1 MKKQIFR
8 LMTALVMMA
17 AAVVSIGC
25 EPEPDPEPEPVT
37 PNFPKLVEKAVKSGE
52 TVTLSINPNMAW
64 KVSIPSSA
72 AQYFSLADAAGQLSM
87 SGEAGAQQIK
97 IQVADLDEFDTDR
110 VCEVSLAMGGK
121 TEVIA
126 KLTRMKLARTVNIY
140 VAEYDAANVDFK
152 TTDEGAYVYG
162 TTPVTSLDFLWH
174 NEQYMHRIVVET
186 NFKWAIGGE
195 LPAWLDP
202 SVTTGEEGRT
212 EVFVRTVKEAYPF
225 TAENF
230 EMVIND
236 FTNESAPVEAGKL
249 KLSMPACEAMC
260 EISISPVLTFNAEG
274 HYFNASA
281 DSYIETGAIATMT
294 APKGAELYKIVKNN
308 GYLYASSPAADWITI
323 TWDEEWDAAADNAG
337 VWSRKFFVTTTPNE
351 GAEREGM
358 LVALPRTLASKISDP
373 DYDLFNADGTALKA
387 EYEQY
392 VVSTVK
398 QEAPAEA
405 ENKGVIYAN
414 DIETMHAFT
423 ADFAELSAGS
433 WPWQGAWASIP
444 NAYKLT
450 YRSNDSGDDLI
461 FSKPFS
467 RYEIYGFDGSYSSPY
482 DLSTCWIT
490 LEESAAHKEL
500 TNGYKVR
507 MRLGDDPANGLY
519 PNTQKGPEGE
529 LDEATIVFYDENNV
543 AYALIYCVLNPNY
556 MYVPEVSGEVKFT
569 DPALAESLGAKLERV
584 VEGDPDFS
592 AENAGMGVLQYRLTH
607 TSANCSQ
614 ATLQM
619 PTYAEP
625 NVFTYASWLTSELK
639 DGVTMVTMS
648 PTENKAKSHI
658 TYHSAGGAMVVYLY
672 CVFEKAA
679 TE

>member
-1 MKKQIFR
+1 MKKQIIR
-8 LMTALVMMA
+8 LMTAMVMCA
-17 AAVVSIGC
+17 AAVLSIGC
-25 EPEPDPEPEPVT
+25 EPEPDPEPEVT
-37 PNFPKLVEKAVKSGE
+37 PNFPKLVEKVVKSGE

-64 KVSIPSSA
+64 KVSIPSSS

-87 SGEAGAQQIK
+87 TGEAGAQQIK
-97 IQVADLDEFDTDR
+97 IKVAELDEFDTDR
-110 VCEVSLAMGGK
+110 VCEVALTMNGK
-121 TEVIA
+121 TQTIA
-126 KLTRMKLARTVNIY
+126 KLTRMKLARTVNVY
-140 VAEYDAANVDFK
+140 LAQYDEANIDFK
-152 TTDEGAYVYG
+152 TDAEGAYVYG
-162 TTPVTSLDFLWH
+162 STPVQSLDFLWH
-174 NEQYMHRIVVET
+174 NEQYMHRVVVET

-202 SVTTGEEGRT
+202 SVTSGEAGRT

-225 TAENF
+225 AAESV
-230 EMVIND
+230 ELKIND
-236 FTNESAPVEAGKL
+236 FTNESAPVEVSKL
-249 KLSMPACEAMC
+249 KVNMPACEAVC
-260 EISISPVLTFNAEG
+260 EVSISPALTFNAEG
-274 HYFNASA
+274 HYFNASN
-281 DSYIETGAIATMT
+281 DTYLEMGAIATMT

-323 TWDEEWDAAADNAG
+323 EWEEEWDAAADKAG
-337 VWSRKFFVTTTPNE
+337 VWSRKFFVSTTPNE

-358 LVALPRTLASKISDP
+358 LVALPRTLASKVSDP

-392 VVSTVK
+392 VVSTIK

-423 ADFAELSAGS
+423 ADFAELAAGA
-433 WPWQGAWASIP
+433 WPWQGAWAQIP

-467 RYEIYGFDGSYSSPY
+467 RYEIYGFDGAYSSTY

-490 LEESAAHKEL
+490 IEKSASHKEL

-507 MRLGDDPANGLY
+507 MRLGDDPANGLF
-519 PNTQKGPEGE
+519 PNTQAGFDGE
-529 LDEATIVFYDENNV
+529 NEATIVFYDENNE
-543 AYALIYCVLNPNY
+543 AYALIYCVLDPNY
-556 MYVPEVSGEVKFT
+556 MYVPEVSGEVKFA
-569 DPALAESLGAKLERV
+569 DPALAESLGAKLEKV

-592 AENAGMGVLQYRLTH
+592 AENNYMGVLQYRLTH
-607 TSANCSQ
+607 TSAMGAQ
-614 ATLQM
+614 ALLLM
-619 PTYAEP
+619 PSYNQSFCYP
-625 NVFTYASWLTSELK
+625 SGSWLSTQQVE
-639 DGVTMVTMS
+639 GGTQVIMT
-648 PTENKAKSHI
+648 PEENYAKGHI
-658 TYHSAGGAMVVYLY
+658 TFHAGNDVVVYLY
-672 CVFEKAA
+672 CVFNY

>member
-1 MKKQIFR
+1 MKKQIIR
-8 LMTALVMMA
+8 LMTAMVMCA
-17 AAVVSIGC
+17 AAVLSIGC
-25 EPEPDPEPEPVT
+25 EPEPDPEPEVT
-37 PNFPKLVEKAVKSGE
+37 PNFPKLVEKVVKSGE

-64 KVSIPSSA
+64 KVSIPSSS

-87 SGEAGAQQIK
+87 TGEAGAQQIK
-97 IQVADLDEFDTDR
+97 IKVAELDEFDTDR
-110 VCEVSLAMGGK
+110 VCEVALTMNGK
-121 TEVIA
+121 TQTIA
-126 KLTRMKLARTVNIY
+126 KLTRMKLARTVNVY
-140 VAEYDAANVDFK
+140 LAQYDEANIDFK
-152 TTDEGAYVYG
+152 TDAEGAYVYG
-162 TTPVTSLDFLWH
+162 STPVQTLDFLWH
-174 NEQYMHRIVVET
+174 NEQYMHRVVVET

-202 SVTTGEEGRT
+202 SVTSGEAGRT

-225 TAENF
+225 AAESV
-230 EMVIND
+230 ELKIND
-236 FTNESAPVEAGKL
+236 FTNESAPVEVSKL
-249 KLSMPACEAMC
+249 KVNMPACEAVC
-260 EISISPVLTFNAEG
+260 EVSISPALTFNAEG
-274 HYFNASA
+274 HYFNASN
-281 DSYIETGAIATMT
+281 DTYLEMGAIATMT
-294 APKGAELYKIVKNN
+294 APKGAELYKIAKNN
-308 GYLYASSPAADWITI
+308 GYLYASSPVADWITI
-323 TWDEEWDAAADNAG
+323 EWEEEWDAAADKAG
-337 VWSRKFFVTTTPNE
+337 VWSRKFFVSTTSNE

-358 LVALPRTLASKISDP
+358 LVALPRTLASKVSDP

-392 VVSTVK
+392 VVSTIK

-423 ADFAELSAGS
+423 ADFAELAAGA

-467 RYEIYGFDGSYSSPY
+467 RYEIYGFDGAYSSTY

-490 LEESAAHKEL
+490 IEKSASHKEL

-519 PNTQKGPEGE
+519 PNTQAGFDGE
-529 LDEATIVFYDENNV
+529 NEATIVFYDENNE
-543 AYALIYCVLNPNY
+543 AYALIYCVLDPNY
-556 MYVPEVSGEVKFT
+556 MYVPEVSGEVKFA
-569 DPALAESLGAKLERV
+569 DPALAESLGAKLEKV

-592 AENAGMGVLQYRLTH
+592 AENNYMGVLQYRLTH
-607 TSANCSQ
+607 TSAMGAQ
-614 ATLQM
+614 ALLLM
-619 PTYAEP
+619 PSYNQSFCYP
-625 NVFTYASWLTSELK
+625 SGSWLSTQQVE
-639 DGVTMVTMS
+639 GGTQVIMT
-648 PTENKAKSHI
+648 PEENYAKGHI
-658 TYHSAGGAMVVYLY
+658 TFHAGNDVVVYLY
-672 CVFEKAA
+672 CVFNY

>member
-1 MKKQIFR
+1 MKKQIIR
-8 LMTALVMMA
+8 LMTAMVMCA
-17 AAVVSIGC
+17 AAVLSIGC
-25 EPEPDPEPEPVT
+25 EPEPDPEPEVT
-37 PNFPKLVEKAVKSGE
+37 PNFPKLVEKVVKSGE

-64 KVSIPSSA
+64 KVSIPSSS

-87 SGEAGAQQIK
+87 TGEAGAQQIK
-97 IQVADLDEFDTDR
+97 IKVAELDEFDTDR
-110 VCEVSLAMGGK
+110 VCEVALTMDGK
-121 TEVIA
+121 TQTIA
-126 KLTRMKLARTVNIY
+126 KLTRMKLARTVNVY
-140 VAEYDAANVDFK
+140 LAQYDEANIDFK
-152 TTDEGAYVYG
+152 TDAEGAYVYG
-162 TTPVTSLDFLWH
+162 STPVQTLDFLWH
-174 NEQYMHRIVVET
+174 NEQYMHRVVVET

-202 SVTTGEEGRT
+202 SVTSGEAGRT

-225 TAENF
+225 AAESV
-230 EMVIND
+230 ELKIND
-236 FTNESAPVEAGKL
+236 FTNESAPVEVSKL
-249 KLSMPACEAMC
+249 KVNMPACEAVC
-260 EISISPVLTFNAEG
+260 EVSISPALTFNAEG
-274 HYFNASA
+274 HYFNASN
-281 DSYIETGAIATMT
+281 DTYLEMGAIATMT

-323 TWDEEWDAAADNAG
+323 EWEEEWDAAADKAG
-337 VWSRKFFVTTTPNE
+337 VWSRKFFVSTTPNE

-358 LVALPRTLASKISDP
+358 LVALPRTLASKVSDP

-392 VVSTVK
+392 VVSTIK

-423 ADFAELSAGS
+423 ADFAELAAGA
-433 WPWQGAWASIP
+433 WPWQNAWASIP

-467 RYEIYGFDGSYSSPY
+467 RYEIYGFDGAYSSTY

-490 LEESAAHKEL
+490 IEKSASHKEL

-507 MRLGDDPANGLY
+507 MRLGDDPANGLF
-519 PNTQKGPEGE
+519 PNTQAGFDGE
-529 LDEATIVFYDENNV
+529 NEATIVFYDENNE
-543 AYALIYCVLNPNY
+543 AYALIYCVLDPNY
-556 MYVPEVSGEVKFT
+556 MYVPEVSGEVKFA
-569 DPALAESLGAKLERV
+569 DPALAESLGAKLEKV

-592 AENAGMGVLQYRLTH
+592 AENNYMGVLQYRLTH
-607 TSANCSQ
+607 TSAMGAQ
-614 ATLQM
+614 ALLLM
-619 PTYAEP
+619 PSYNQSFCYP
-625 NVFTYASWLTSELK
+625 SGSWLSTQQVE
-639 DGVTMVTMS
+639 GGTQVIMT
-648 PTENKAKSHI
+648 PEENYAKGHI
-658 TYHSAGGAMVVYLY
+658 TFHAGNDVVVYLY
-672 CVFEKAA
+672 CVFNY

>member
-1 MKKQIFR
+1 MKKQIIR
-8 LMTALVMMA
+8 LMTAMVMCA
-17 AAVVSIGC
+17 AAVLSIGC
-25 EPEPDPEPEPVT
+25 EPEPDPEPEVT
-37 PNFPKLVEKAVKSGE
+37 PNFPKLVEKVVKSGE

-64 KVSIPSSA
+64 KVSIPSSS

-87 SGEAGAQQIK
+87 TGEAGAQQIK
-97 IQVADLDEFDTDR
+97 IKVAELDEFDTDR
-110 VCEVSLAMGGK
+110 VCEVALTMNGK
-121 TEVIA
+121 TQTIA
-126 KLTRMKLARTVNIY
+126 KLTRMKLARTVNVY
-140 VAEYDAANVDFK
+140 LAQYDEANIDFK
-152 TTDEGAYVYG
+152 TDAEGAYVYG
-162 TTPVTSLDFLWH
+162 STPVQTLDFLWH
-174 NEQYMHRIVVET
+174 NEQYMHRVVVET

-202 SVTTGEEGRT
+202 SVTSGEAGRT

-225 TAENF
+225 AAESV
-230 EMVIND
+230 ELKIND
-236 FTNESAPVEAGKL
+236 FTNESAPVEVSKL
-249 KLSMPACEAMC
+249 KVNMPACEAVC
-260 EISISPVLTFNAEG
+260 EVSISPALTFNAEG
-274 HYFNASA
+274 HYFNASN
-281 DSYIETGAIATMT
+281 DTYLEMGAIATMT

-323 TWDEEWDAAADNAG
+323 EWEEEWDAAADKAG
-337 VWSRKFFVTTTPNE
+337 VWSRKFFVATTLNE

-358 LVALPRTLASKISDP
+358 LVALPRTLASKVSDP

-392 VVSTVK
+392 VVSTIK

-423 ADFAELSAGS
+423 ADFAELAAGA

-467 RYEIYGFDGSYSSPY
+467 RYEIYGFDGAYSSTY

-490 LEESAAHKEL
+490 IEKSASHKEL

-507 MRLGDDPANGLY
+507 MRLGDDPANGLF
-519 PNTQKGPEGE
+519 PNTQAGFDGE
-529 LDEATIVFYDENNV
+529 NEATIVFYDENNE
-543 AYALIYCVLNPNY
+543 AYALIYCVLDPNY
-556 MYVPEVSGEVKFT
+556 MYVPEVSGEVKFA
-569 DPALAESLGAKLERV
+569 DPALAESLGAKLEKV

-592 AENAGMGVLQYRLTH
+592 AENNYMGVLQYRLTH
-607 TSANCSQ
+607 TSAMGAQ
-614 ATLQM
+614 ALLLM
-619 PTYAEP
+619 PSYNQSFCYP
-625 NVFTYASWLTSELK
+625 SGSWLSTQQVE
-639 DGVTMVTMS
+639 GGTQVIMT
-648 PTENKAKSHI
+648 PEENYAKGHI
-658 TYHSAGGAMVVYLY
+658 TFHAGNDVVVYLY
-672 CVFEKAA
+672 CVFNY

>member
-1 MKKQIFR
+1 MKKQIIR
-8 LMTALVMMA
+8 LMTAMVMCA
-17 AAVVSIGC
+17 AAVLSIGC
-25 EPEPDPEPEPVT
+25 EPEPDPEPEVT
-37 PNFPKLVEKAVKSGE
+37 PNFPKLVEKVVKSGE

-64 KVSIPSSA
+64 KVSIPSSS

-87 SGEAGAQQIK
+87 TGEAGAQQIK
-97 IQVADLDEFDTDR
+97 IKVAELDEFDTDR
-110 VCEVSLAMGGK
+110 VCEVALTMNGK
-121 TEVIA
+121 TQTIA
-126 KLTRMKLARTVNIY
+126 KLTRMKLARTVNVY
-140 VAEYDAANVDFK
+140 LAQYDEANIDFK
-152 TTDEGAYVYG
+152 TDAEGAYVYG
-162 TTPVTSLDFLWH
+162 STPVQTLDFLWH
-174 NEQYMHRIVVET
+174 NEQYMHRVVVET

-202 SVTTGEEGRT
+202 SVTSGEAGRT

-225 TAENF
+225 AAESV
-230 EMVIND
+230 ELKIND
-236 FTNESAPVEAGKL
+236 FTNESAPVEVSKL
-249 KLSMPACEAMC
+249 KVNMPACEAVC
-260 EISISPVLTFNAEG
+260 EVSISPALTFNAEG
-274 HYFNASA
+274 HYFNASN
-281 DSYIETGAIATMT
+281 DTYLEMGAIATMT

-323 TWDEEWDAAADNAG
+323 EWEEAWDAAADKAG
-337 VWSRKFFVTTTPNE
+337 VWSRKFFVSTTPNE

-358 LVALPRTLASKISDP
+358 LVALPRTLASKVSDP

-392 VVSTVK
+392 VVSTIK

-423 ADFAELSAGS
+423 ADFAELAAGA
-433 WPWQGAWASIP
+433 WPWQGAWAQIP

-467 RYEIYGFDGSYSSPY
+467 RYEIYGFDGAYSSTY

-490 LEESAAHKEL
+490 IEKSASHKEL

-519 PNTQKGPEGE
+519 PNTQAGFDGE
-529 LDEATIVFYDENNV
+529 NEATIVFYDENNE
-543 AYALIYCVLNPNY
+543 AYALIYCVLDPNY
-556 MYVPEVSGEVKFT
+556 MYVPEVSGEVKFA
-569 DPALAESLGAKLERV
+569 DPALAESLGAKLEKV

-592 AENAGMGVLQYRLTH
+592 AENNYMGVLQYRLTH
-607 TSANCSQ
+607 TSAMGAQ
-614 ATLQM
+614 ALLLM
-619 PTYAEP
+619 PSYNQSFCYP
-625 NVFTYASWLTSELK
+625 SGSWLSTQQVE
-639 DGVTMVTMS
+639 GGTQVIMT
-648 PTENKAKSHI
+648 PEENYAKGHI
-658 TYHSAGGAMVVYLY
+658 TFHAGNDVVVYLY
-672 CVFEKAA
+672 CVFNY

>member
-17 AAVVSIGC
+17 AAVLSIGC
-25 EPEPDPEPEPVT
+25 EPEPDPEPEPMT
-37 PNFPKLVEKAVKSGE
+37 PNFPKLVEKVVKSGE

-110 VCEVSLAMGGK
+110 LCEVSLSMGGK

-152 TTDEGAYVYG
+152 TTAEGAYVYG

-195 LPAWLDP
+195 IPAWLDP

-225 TAENF
+225 TAESV
-230 EMVIND
+230 ELVIND
-236 FTNESAPVEAGKL
+236 FTNESTPVAAGKL

-260 EISISPVLTFNAEG
+260 EVSISPVLTFNAEG
-274 HYFNASA
+274 NYFNAS
-281 DSYIETGAIATMT
+281 SGEYMEVGAIATMT
-294 APKGAELYKIVKNN
+294 APKGAELYKVAKAN
-308 GYLYASSPAADWITI
+308 GYLYASSPATDWINI
-323 TWDEEWDAAADNAG
+323 EWEEEWDAAADKAG
-337 VWSRKFFVTTTPNE
+337 VWSRKFFVTTALNE
-351 GAEREGM
+351 GDAREGM
-358 LVALPRTLASKISDP
+358 LVALPRTVASKISDP

-423 ADFAELSAGS
+423 ADFAELAAGD

-461 FSKPFS
+461 ISKPFS
-467 RYEIYGFDGSYSSPY
+467 RYEIYGFDGAYSSPY

-490 LEESAAHKEL
+490 LEESASNKNL

-507 MRLGDDPANGLY
+507 MRLGNDPANGLY
-519 PNTQKGPEGE
+519 PNKQAGWDGE
-529 LDEATIVFYDENNV
+529 NEATIVFYDENNV
-543 AYALIYCVLNPNY
+543 AYALIYCVMDPNY
-556 MYVPEVSGEVKFT
+556 MYIPEVSGEVKFT
-569 DPALAESLGAKLERV
+569 DPATAATYGATLEKIV
-584 VEGDPDFS
+584 AGDADFS
-592 AENAGMGVLQYRLTH
+592 AEDAGMGVLQYRLTH
-607 TSANCSQ
+607 TSAMGAM

-619 PTYAEP
+619 PTYKQAICYPSE
-625 NVFTYASWLTSELK
+625 SWLSTQAVE
-639 DGVTMVTMS
+639 GGTQVMMN
-648 PTENKAKSHI
+648 PEGNQAKGHI
-658 TYHSAGGAMVVYLY
+658 LY
-672 CVFEKAA
+672 YDSSWAVLVRLVCVFNY

>member
-1 MKKQIFR
+1 MKKQIIR
-8 LMTALVMMA
+8 LMTAMVMCA
-17 AAVVSIGC
+17 AAVLSIGC
-25 EPEPDPEPEPVT
+25 EPEPDPEPEVT
-37 PNFPKLVEKAVKSGE
+37 PNFPKLVEKVVKSGE

-64 KVSIPSSA
+64 KVSIPSSS

-87 SGEAGAQQIK
+87 TGEAGAQQIK
-97 IQVADLDEFDTDR
+97 IKVAELDEFDTDR
-110 VCEVSLAMGGK
+110 VCEVALTMNGK
-121 TEVIA
+121 TQTIA
-126 KLTRMKLARTVNIY
+126 KLTRMKLARTVNVY
-140 VAEYDAANVDFK
+140 LAQYDEANIDFK
-152 TTDEGAYVYG
+152 TDAEGAYVYG
-162 TTPVTSLDFLWH
+162 STPVQTLDFLWH
-174 NEQYMHRIVVET
+174 NEQYMHRVVVET

-202 SVTTGEEGRT
+202 SVTSGEAGRT

-225 TAENF
+225 AAESV
-230 EMVIND
+230 ELKIND
-236 FTNESAPVEAGKL
+236 FTNESAPVEVSKL
-249 KLSMPACEAMC
+249 KVNMPACEAVC
-260 EISISPVLTFNAEG
+260 EVSISPALTFNAEG
-274 HYFNASA
+274 HYFNAS
-281 DSYIETGAIATMT
+281 SGEYMELGAIATMT

-323 TWDEEWDAAADNAG
+323 EWEEEWDAAADKAG
-337 VWSRKFFVTTTPNE
+337 VWSRKFFVSTTPNE

-358 LVALPRTLASKISDP
+358 LVALPRTLASKVSDP

-392 VVSTVK
+392 VVSTIK

-423 ADFAELSAGS
+423 ADFAELAAGA
-433 WPWQGAWASIP
+433 WPWQGAWAQIP

-467 RYEIYGFDGSYSSPY
+467 RYEIYGFDGAYSSTY

-490 LEESAAHKEL
+490 IEKSASHKEL

-507 MRLGDDPANGLY
+507 MRLGDDPANGLF
-519 PNTQKGPEGE
+519 PNTQAGFDGE
-529 LDEATIVFYDENNV
+529 NEATIVFYDENNV
-543 AYALIYCVLNPNY
+543 AYALIYCVLDPNY
-556 MYVPEVSGEVKFT
+556 MYVPEVSGEVKFA
-569 DPALAESLGAKLERV
+569 DPALAESLGAKLEKV

-592 AENAGMGVLQYRLTH
+592 AENNYMGVLQYRLTH
-607 TSANCSQ
+607 TSAMGAQ
-614 ATLQM
+614 ALLLM
-619 PTYAEP
+619 PSYNQSFCYP
-625 NVFTYASWLTSELK
+625 SGSWLSTQQVE
-639 DGVTMVTMS
+639 GGTQVIMT
-648 PTENKAKSHI
+648 PEENYAKGHI
-658 TYHSAGGAMVVYLY
+658 TFHAGNDVVVYLY
-672 CVFEKAA
+672 CVFNY

>member
-1 MKKQIFR
+1 MKKQIIR
-8 LMTALVMMA
+8 LMTAMVMCA
-17 AAVVSIGC
+17 AAVLSIGC
-25 EPEPDPEPEPVT
+25 EPEPDPEPEVT
-37 PNFPKLVEKAVKSGE
+37 PNFPKLVEKVVKSGE

-64 KVSIPSSA
+64 KVSIPSSS

-87 SGEAGAQQIK
+87 TGEAGAQQIK
-97 IQVADLDEFDTDR
+97 IKVAELDEFDTDR
-110 VCEVSLAMGGK
+110 VCEVALTMNGK
-121 TEVIA
+121 TQTIA
-126 KLTRMKLARTVNIY
+126 KLTRMKLARTVNVY
-140 VAEYDAANVDFK
+140 LAQYDEANIDFK
-152 TTDEGAYVYG
+152 TDAEGAYVYG
-162 TTPVTSLDFLWH
+162 STPVQTLDFLWH
-174 NEQYMHRIVVET
+174 NEQYMHRVVVET

-202 SVTTGEEGRT
+202 SVTSGEAGRT

-225 TAENF
+225 AAESV
-230 EMVIND
+230 ELKIND
-236 FTNESAPVEAGKL
+236 FTNESAPVEVSKL
-249 KLSMPACEAMC
+249 KVNMPACEAVC
-260 EISISPVLTFNAEG
+260 EVSISPALTFNAEG
-274 HYFNASA
+274 HYFNASN
-281 DSYIETGAIATMT
+281 DTYLEMGAIATMT

-323 TWDEEWDAAADNAG
+323 EWEEEWDAAADKAG
-337 VWSRKFFVTTTPNE
+337 VWSRKFFVATTPNE

-358 LVALPRTLASKISDP
+358 LVALPRTLASKVSDP

-392 VVSTVK
+392 VVSTIK

-423 ADFAELSAGS
+423 ADFAELATGA

-467 RYEIYGFDGSYSSPY
+467 RYEIYGFDGAYSSTY

-490 LEESAAHKEL
+490 IEKSASHKEL

-519 PNTQKGPEGE
+519 PNTQAGFDGE
-529 LDEATIVFYDENNV
+529 NEATIVFYDENNE
-543 AYALIYCVLNPNY
+543 AYALIYCVLDPNY
-556 MYVPEVSGEVKFT
+556 MYVPEVSGEVKFA
-569 DPALAESLGAKLERV
+569 DPALAASLGAKLEKV

-592 AENAGMGVLQYRLTH
+592 AENNYMGVLQYRLTH
-607 TSANCSQ
+607 TSAMGAQ
-614 ATLQM
+614 ALLLM
-619 PTYAEP
+619 PSYNQSFCYP
-625 NVFTYASWLTSELK
+625 SGSWLSTQQVE
-639 DGVTMVTMS
+639 GGTQVIMT
-648 PTENKAKSHI
+648 PEENYAKGHI
-658 TYHSAGGAMVVYLY
+658 TFHAGNDVVVYLY
-672 CVFEKAA
+672 CVFNY

>member
-1 MKKQIFR
+1 MKKQIIR
-8 LMTALVMMA
+8 LMTAMVMCA
-17 AAVVSIGC
+17 AAVLSIGC
-25 EPEPDPEPEPVT
+25 EPEPDPEPEVT
-37 PNFPKLVEKAVKSGE
+37 PNFPKLVEKVVKSGE

-64 KVSIPSSA
+64 KVSIPSSS

-87 SGEAGAQQIK
+87 TGEAGAQQIK
-97 IQVADLDEFDTDR
+97 IKVAELDEFDTDR
-110 VCEVSLAMGGK
+110 VCEVALTMNGK
-121 TEVIA
+121 TQTIA
-126 KLTRMKLARTVNIY
+126 KLTRMKLARTVNVY
-140 VAEYDAANVDFK
+140 LAQYDEANIDFK
-152 TTDEGAYVYG
+152 TDAEGAYVYG
-162 TTPVTSLDFLWH
+162 STPVQTLDFLWH
-174 NEQYMHRIVVET
+174 NEQYMHRVVVET

-202 SVTTGEEGRT
+202 SVTSGEAGRT

-225 TAENF
+225 AAESV
-230 EMVIND
+230 ELKIND
-236 FTNESAPVEAGKL
+236 FTNESAPVEVSKL
-249 KLSMPACEAMC
+249 KVNMPACEAVC
-260 EISISPVLTFNAEG
+260 EVSISPALTFNAEG
-274 HYFNASA
+274 HYFNASN
-281 DSYIETGAIATMT
+281 DTYLEMGAIATMN

-323 TWDEEWDAAADNAG
+323 EWEEEWDAAADKAG
-337 VWSRKFFVTTTPNE
+337 VWSRKFFVATTPNE

-358 LVALPRTLASKISDP
+358 LVALPRTLASKVSDP

-392 VVSTVK
+392 VVSTIK

-423 ADFAELSAGS
+423 ADFAELAAGA
-433 WPWQGAWASIP
+433 WPWQNAWAQIP

-467 RYEIYGFDGSYSSPY
+467 RYEIYGFDGAYSSTY

-490 LEESAAHKEL
+490 IEKSASHKEL

-507 MRLGDDPANGLY
+507 MRLGDDPANGLF
-519 PNTQKGPEGE
+519 PNTQAGFDGE
-529 LDEATIVFYDENNV
+529 NEATIVFYDENNE
-543 AYALIYCVLNPNY
+543 AYALIYCVLDPNY
-556 MYVPEVSGEVKFT
+556 MYVPEVSGEVKFA
-569 DPALAESLGAKLERV
+569 DPALAESLGAKLEKV

-592 AENAGMGVLQYRLTH
+592 AENNYMGVLQYRLTH
-607 TSANCSQ
+607 TSAMGAQ
-614 ATLQM
+614 ALLLM
-619 PTYAEP
+619 PSYNQSFCYP
-625 NVFTYASWLTSELK
+625 SGSWLSTQQVE
-639 DGVTMVTMS
+639 GGTQVIMT
-648 PTENKAKSHI
+648 PEENYAKGHI
-658 TYHSAGGAMVVYLY
+658 TFHAGNDVVVYLY
-672 CVFEKAA
+672 CVFNY

>member
-1 MKKQIFR
+1 MKKQIIR
-8 LMTALVMMA
+8 LMTAMVMCA
-17 AAVVSIGC
+17 AAVLSIGC
-25 EPEPDPEPEPVT
+25 EPEPDPEPEVT
-37 PNFPKLVEKAVKSGE
+37 PNFPKLVEKVVKSGE

-64 KVSIPSSA
+64 KVSIPSSS

-87 SGEAGAQQIK
+87 TGEAGAQQIK
-97 IQVADLDEFDTDR
+97 IKVAELDEFDTDR
-110 VCEVSLAMGGK
+110 VCEVALTMNGK
-121 TEVIA
+121 TQTIA
-126 KLTRMKLARTVNIY
+126 KLTRMKLARTVNVY
-140 VAEYDAANVDFK
+140 LAQYDEANIDFK
-152 TTDEGAYVYG
+152 TDAEGAYVYG
-162 TTPVTSLDFLWH
+162 STPVQTLDFLWH
-174 NEQYMHRIVVET
+174 NEQYMHRVVVET

-202 SVTTGEEGRT
+202 SVTSGEAGRT

-225 TAENF
+225 AAESV
-230 EMVIND
+230 ELKIND
-236 FTNESAPVEAGKL
+236 FTNESAPVEVSKL
-249 KLSMPACEAMC
+249 KVNMPACEAVC
-260 EISISPVLTFNAEG
+260 EVSISPALTFNAEG
-274 HYFNASA
+274 HYFNASN
-281 DSYIETGAIATMT
+281 DTYLEMGAIATMT

-323 TWDEEWDAAADNAG
+323 EWEEEWDAAADKAG
-337 VWSRKFFVTTTPNE
+337 VWSRKFFVSTTPNE

-358 LVALPRTLASKISDP
+358 LVALPRTLASKVSDP
-373 DYDLFNADGTALKA
+373 DYDLFNADGTAVKA

-392 VVSTVK
+392 VVSTIK

-423 ADFAELSAGS
+423 ADFAELAAGA
-433 WPWQGAWASIP
+433 WPWQNAWAQIP

-482 DLSTCWIT
+482 DQSTCWIT
-490 LEESAAHKEL
+490 LEKSAEYKGL

-519 PNTQKGPEGE
+519 PNTQAGFDGE
-529 LDEATIVFYDENNV
+529 NEATIVFYDENNE
-543 AYALIYCVLNPNY
+543 AYALIYCVLDPNY
-556 MYVPEVSGEVKFT
+556 MYVPEVSGEVKFA
-569 DPALAESLGAKLERV
+569 DPALAESLGAKLEKV

-592 AENAGMGVLQYRLTH
+592 AENNYMGVLQYRLTH
-607 TSANCSQ
+607 TSAMGAQ
-614 ATLQM
+614 ALLLM
-619 PTYAEP
+619 PSYNQSFCYP
-625 NVFTYASWLTSELK
+625 SGSWLSTQQVE
-639 DGVTMVTMS
+639 GGTQVIMT
-648 PTENKAKSHI
+648 PEENYAKGHI
-658 TYHSAGGAMVVYLY
+658 TFHAGNDVVVYLY
-672 CVFEKAA
+672 CVFNY

>member
-1 MKKQIFR
+1 MKKQIIR
-8 LMTALVMMA
+8 LMTAMVMCA
-17 AAVVSIGC
+17 AAVLSIGC
-25 EPEPDPEPEPVT
+25 EPEPDPEPEVT
-37 PNFPKLVEKAVKSGE
+37 PNFPKLVEKVVKSGE

-64 KVSIPSSA
+64 KVSIPSSS

-87 SGEAGAQQIK
+87 TGEAGAQQIK
-97 IQVADLDEFDTDR
+97 IKVAELDEFDTDR
-110 VCEVSLAMGGK
+110 VCEVALTMNGK
-121 TEVIA
+121 TQTIA
-126 KLTRMKLARTVNIY
+126 KLTRMKLARTVNVY
-140 VAEYDAANVDFK
+140 LAQYDEANIDFK
-152 TTDEGAYVYG
+152 TDAEGAYVYG
-162 TTPVTSLDFLWH
+162 STPVQTLDFLWH
-174 NEQYMHRIVVET
+174 NEQYMHRVVVET

-202 SVTTGEEGRT
+202 SVTSGEAGRT

-225 TAENF
+225 AAESV
-230 EMVIND
+230 ELKIND
-236 FTNESAPVEAGKL
+236 FTNESAPVEVSKL
-249 KLSMPACEAMC
+249 KVNMPACEAVC
-260 EISISPVLTFNAEG
+260 EVSISPALTFNAEG
-274 HYFNASA
+274 HYFNASN
-281 DSYIETGAIATMT
+281 DTYLEMGAIATMT

-323 TWDEEWDAAADNAG
+323 EWEEEWDAAADKAG
-337 VWSRKFFVTTTPNE
+337 VWSRKFFVSTTPNE

-358 LVALPRTLASKISDP
+358 LVALPRTLASKVSDP

-392 VVSTVK
+392 VVSTIK

-423 ADFAELSAGS
+423 ADFAELAAGA
-433 WPWQGAWASIP
+433 WPWQGAWAQIP

-467 RYEIYGFDGSYSSPY
+467 RYEIYGFDGAYSSTY

-490 LEESAAHKEL
+490 IEKSASHKEL

-507 MRLGDDPANGLY
+507 MRLGDDPANGLF
-519 PNTQKGPEGE
+519 PNTQAGFDGE
-529 LDEATIVFYDENNV
+529 NEATIVFYDENNV
-543 AYALIYCVLNPNY
+543 AYALIYCVLDPNY
-556 MYVPEVSGEVKFT
+556 MYVPEVSGEVKFA
-569 DPALAESLGAKLERV
+569 DPALAESLGAKLEKV

-592 AENAGMGVLQYRLTH
+592 AENNYMGVLQYRLTH
-607 TSANCSQ
+607 TSAMGAQ
-614 ATLQM
+614 ALLLM
-619 PTYAEP
+619 PSYNQSFCYP
-625 NVFTYASWLTSELK
+625 SGSWLSTQQVE
-639 DGVTMVTMS
+639 GGTQVIMT
-648 PTENKAKSHI
+648 PEENYAKGHI
-658 TYHSAGGAMVVYLY
+658 TFHAGNDVVVYLY
-672 CVFEKAA
+672 CVFNY

>member
-8 LMTALVMMA
+8 LMTAMVMFA

-25 EPEPDPEPEPVT
+25 EPEPEPEPEVT
-37 PNFPKLVEKAVKSGE
+37 PNFPKLVEKVVKSGE

-87 SGEAGAQQIK
+87 TGEAGAQQIK
-97 IQVADLDEFDTDR
+97 IKVAELDEFDTDR
-110 VCEVSLAMGGK
+110 VCEVSLTMGGK
-121 TEVIA
+121 TQTIA
-126 KLTRMKLARTVNIY
+126 KLTRMKLARTVNVY
-140 VAEYDAANVDFK
+140 VAEYDEAAIDFK
-152 TTDEGAYVYG
+152 SNGEGGYVYG
-162 TTPVTSLDFLWH
+162 STPVQALDFLWH

-195 LPAWLDP
+195 LPAWINP
-202 SVTTGEEGRT
+202 SVTSGEAGRT

-225 TAENF
+225 TAESV
-230 EMVIND
+230 ELVIND
-236 FTNESAPVEAGKL
+236 FTNESAPVEAAKL
-249 KLSMPACEAMC
+249 KVNMPACEAVC
-260 EISISPVLTFNAEG
+260 EVAISPVLTFNAEG
-274 HYFNASA
+274 HYYNASN
-281 DSYIETGAIATMT
+281 DTYLEMGAIATMT
-294 APKGAELYKIVKNN
+294 APKGATLYKVAKAN
-308 GYLYASSPAADWITI
+308 GYLYASSPAVDWITI
-323 TWDEEWDAAADNAG
+323 EWEEEWDAAADKAG
-337 VWSRKFFVTTTPNE
+337 VWSRKFFVKTTLNE
-351 GAEREGM
+351 GAAREGM
-358 LVALPRTLASKISDP
+358 LVALPRTVASKVSDP

-392 VVSTVK
+392 VVSTIK
-398 QEAPAEA
+398 QEAPAVVED
-405 ENKGVIYAN
+405 KGVIYAN

-423 ADFAELSAGS
+423 ADFTELAAGS

-467 RYEIYGFDGSYSSPY
+467 RYEIYGFDGSYAQPY

-490 LEESAAHKEL
+490 IEESAEYKEL

-519 PNTQKGPEGE
+519 PNTQAGWDGE
-529 LDEATIVFYDENNV
+529 NEATIVFYDENDV
-543 AYALIYCVLNPNY
+543 AYALIYCVMNPNY
-556 MYVPEVSGEVKFT
+556 MYVPEVSGEVKFA
-569 DPALAESLGAKLERV
+569 DPAAAEMYGAKLEKI

-592 AENAGMGVLQYRLTH
+592 AENNYMGVLQYRLTH
-607 TSANCSQ
+607 TSAMGAQ
-614 ATLQM
+614 ALLLM
-619 PTYAEP
+619 PSYNQSFCYP
-625 NVFTYASWLTSELK
+625 SGSWLSTQQVE
-639 DGVTMVTMS
+639 GGTQVIMT
-648 PTENKAKSHI
+648 PEENYAKGHI
-658 TYHSAGGAMVVYLY
+658 TFHAGNDVVVYLY
-672 CVFEKAA
+672 CVFNY

>member
-1 MKKQIFR
+1 MKKQIIR
-8 LMTALVMMA
+8 LMTAMVMCA
-17 AAVVSIGC
+17 AAVLSIGC
-25 EPEPDPEPEPVT
+25 EPEPEPEPEVT
-37 PNFPKLVEKAVKSGE
+37 PNFPKLVEKVVKSGE

-64 KVSIPSSA
+64 KVSIPSSS

-87 SGEAGAQQIK
+87 TGEAGAQQIK
-97 IQVADLDEFDTDR
+97 IKVAELDEFDTDR
-110 VCEVSLAMGGK
+110 VCEVALTMNGK
-121 TEVIA
+121 TQTIA
-126 KLTRMKLARTVNIY
+126 KLTRMKLARTVNVY
-140 VAEYDAANVDFK
+140 LAQYDEANIDFK
-152 TTDEGAYVYG
+152 TDAEGAYVYG
-162 TTPVTSLDFLWH
+162 STPVQTLDFLWH
-174 NEQYMHRIVVET
+174 NEQYMHRVVVET

-202 SVTTGEEGRT
+202 SVTSGEAGRT

-225 TAENF
+225 AAESV
-230 EMVIND
+230 ELKIND
-236 FTNESAPVEAGKL
+236 FTNESAPVEVSKL
-249 KLSMPACEAMC
+249 KVNMPACEAVC
-260 EISISPVLTFNAEG
+260 EVSISPALTFNAEG
-274 HYFNASA
+274 HYFNASN
-281 DSYIETGAIATMT
+281 DTYLEMGAIATMT

-323 TWDEEWDAAADNAG
+323 EWEEEWDAAADKAG
-337 VWSRKFFVTTTPNE
+337 VWSRKFFVSTTPNE
-351 GAEREGM
+351 GAVREGM
-358 LVALPRTLASKISDP
+358 LVALPRTLASKVSDP

-392 VVSTVK
+392 VVSTIK

-423 ADFAELSAGS
+423 ADFAELAAGA
-433 WPWQGAWASIP
+433 WPWQNAWAQIP

-467 RYEIYGFDGSYSSPY
+467 RYEIYGFDGAYSSTY

-490 LEESAAHKEL
+490 IEKSASHKEL

-519 PNTQKGPEGE
+519 PNTQAGFDGE
-529 LDEATIVFYDENNV
+529 NEATIVFYDENDE
-543 AYALIYCVLNPNY
+543 AYALIYCVLDPNY
-556 MYVPEVSGEVKFT
+556 MYVPEVSGEVKFA
-569 DPALAESLGAKLERV
+569 DPALAESLGAKLEKV

-592 AENAGMGVLQYRLTH
+592 AENNYMGVLQYRLTH
-607 TSANCSQ
+607 TSAMGAQ
-614 ATLQM
+614 ALLLM
-619 PTYAEP
+619 PSYNQSFCYP
-625 NVFTYASWLTSELK
+625 SGSWLSTQQVE
-639 DGVTMVTMS
+639 GGTQVIMT
-648 PTENKAKSHI
+648 PEENYAKGHI
-658 TYHSAGGAMVVYLY
+658 TFHAGNDVVVYLY
-672 CVFEKAA
+672 CVFNY

>member
-1 MKKQIFR
+1 MKKQIIR
-8 LMTALVMMA
+8 LMTAMVMCA
-17 AAVVSIGC
+17 AAVLSIGC
-25 EPEPDPEPEPVT
+25 EPEPDPEPEVT
-37 PNFPKLVEKAVKSGE
+37 PNFPKLVEKVVKSGE

-64 KVSIPSSA
+64 KVSIPSSS

-87 SGEAGAQQIK
+87 TGEAGAQQIK
-97 IQVADLDEFDTDR
+97 IKVAELDEFDTDR
-110 VCEVSLAMGGK
+110 VCEVALTMNGK
-121 TEVIA
+121 TQTIA
-126 KLTRMKLARTVNIY
+126 KLTRMKLARTVNVY
-140 VAEYDAANVDFK
+140 LAQYDEANIDFK
-152 TTDEGAYVYG
+152 TDAEGAYVYG
-162 TTPVTSLDFLWH
+162 STPVQTLDFLWH
-174 NEQYMHRIVVET
+174 NEQYMHRVVVET

-202 SVTTGEEGRT
+202 SVTSGEAGRT

-225 TAENF
+225 AAESV
-230 EMVIND
+230 ELKIND
-236 FTNESAPVEAGKL
+236 FTNESTPFEVSKL
-249 KLSMPACEAMC
+249 KVNMPACEAVC
-260 EISISPVLTFNAEG
+260 EVSISPALTFNAEG
-274 HYFNASA
+274 HYFNAS
-281 DSYIETGAIATMT
+281 SGEYMELGAIATMT

-323 TWDEEWDAAADNAG
+323 EWEEEWDAAADKAG
-337 VWSRKFFVTTTPNE
+337 VWSRKFFVSTTPNE

-358 LVALPRTLASKISDP
+358 LVALPRTLASKVSDP

-392 VVSTVK
+392 VVSTIK

-423 ADFAELSAGS
+423 ADFAELAAGA
-433 WPWQGAWASIP
+433 WPWQGAWAQIP

-467 RYEIYGFDGSYSSPY
+467 RYEIYGFDGASSSTY

-490 LEESAAHKEL
+490 IEKSASHKEL

-507 MRLGDDPANGLY
+507 MRLGDDPANGLF
-519 PNTQKGPEGE
+519 PNTQAGFDGE
-529 LDEATIVFYDENNV
+529 NEATIVFYDENNE
-543 AYALIYCVLNPNY
+543 AYALIYCVLDPNY
-556 MYVPEVSGEVKFT
+556 MYVPEVSGEVKFA
-569 DPALAESLGAKLERV
+569 DPALAESLGAKLEKV

-592 AENAGMGVLQYRLTH
+592 AENNYMGVLQYRLTH
-607 TSANCSQ
+607 TSAMGAQ
-614 ATLQM
+614 ALLLM
-619 PTYAEP
+619 PSYNQSFCYP
-625 NVFTYASWLTSELK
+625 SGSWLSTQQVE
-639 DGVTMVTMS
+639 GGTQVIMT
-648 PTENKAKSHI
+648 PEENYAKGHI
-658 TYHSAGGAMVVYLY
+658 TFHAGNDVVVYLY
-672 CVFEKAA
+672 CVFNY

>member
-1 MKKQIFR
+1 MKKQIIR
-8 LMTALVMMA
+8 LMTAMVMCA
-17 AAVVSIGC
+17 AAVLSIGC
-25 EPEPDPEPEPVT
+25 EPEPDPEPEVT
-37 PNFPKLVEKAVKSGE
+37 PNFPKLVEKVVKSGE

-64 KVSIPSSA
+64 KVSIPSSS

-87 SGEAGAQQIK
+87 TGEAGTQQIK
-97 IQVADLDEFDTDR
+97 IKVAELDEFDTDR
-110 VCEVSLAMGGK
+110 VCEVALTMNGK
-121 TEVIA
+121 TQTIA
-126 KLTRMKLARTVNIY
+126 KLTRMKLARTVNVY
-140 VAEYDAANVDFK
+140 LAQYDEANIDFK
-152 TTDEGAYVYG
+152 TDAEGAYVYG
-162 TTPVTSLDFLWH
+162 STPVQTLDFLWH
-174 NEQYMHRIVVET
+174 NEQYMHRVVIET

-202 SVTTGEEGRT
+202 SVTSGEAGRT

-225 TAENF
+225 AAESV
-230 EMVIND
+230 ELKIND
-236 FTNESAPVEAGKL
+236 FTNESAPVEVSKL
-249 KLSMPACEAMC
+249 KVNMPACEAVC
-260 EISISPVLTFNAEG
+260 EVSISPALTFNAEG
-274 HYFNASA
+274 HYFNASN
-281 DSYIETGAIATMT
+281 DTYLEMGAIATMN

-323 TWDEEWDAAADNAG
+323 EWEEEWDAAADKAG
-337 VWSRKFFVTTTPNE
+337 VWSRKFFVATTPNE

-358 LVALPRTLASKISDP
+358 LVALPRTLASKVSDP

-392 VVSTVK
+392 VVSTIK

-423 ADFAELSAGS
+423 ADFAELAAGA
-433 WPWQGAWASIP
+433 WPWQGAWAQIP

-467 RYEIYGFDGSYSSPY
+467 RYEIYGFDGAYSSTY

-490 LEESAAHKEL
+490 IEKSASHKEL

-507 MRLGDDPANGLY
+507 MRLGDDPANGLF
-519 PNTQKGPEGE
+519 PNTQAGFDGE
-529 LDEATIVFYDENNV
+529 NEATIVFYDENNE
-543 AYALIYCVLNPNY
+543 AYALIYCVLDPTY
-556 MYVPEVSGEVKFT
+556 MYVPEVSGEVKFA
-569 DPALAESLGAKLERV
+569 DPALAESLGAKLEKV

-592 AENAGMGVLQYRLTH
+592 AENNYMGVLQYRLTH
-607 TSANCSQ
+607 TSAMGAQ
-614 ATLQM
+614 ALLLM
-619 PTYAEP
+619 PSYNQSFCYP
-625 NVFTYASWLTSELK
+625 SGSWLSTQQVE
-639 DGVTMVTMS
+639 GGTQVIMT
-648 PTENKAKSHI
+648 PEENYAKGHI
-658 TYHSAGGAMVVYLY
+658 TFHAGNDVVVYLY
-672 CVFEKAA
+672 CVFNY

>member
-1 MKKQIFR
+1 MKKQIIR
-8 LMTALVMMA
+8 LMTAMVMCA
-17 AAVVSIGC
+17 AAVLSIGC
-25 EPEPDPEPEPVT
+25 EPEPDPEPEVT
-37 PNFPKLVEKAVKSGE
+37 PNFPKLVEKVVKSGE

-64 KVSIPSSA
+64 KVSIPSSS

-87 SGEAGAQQIK
+87 TGEAGAQQIK
-97 IQVADLDEFDTDR
+97 IKVAELEEFDTDR
-110 VCEVSLAMGGK
+110 VCEVALTMNGK
-121 TEVIA
+121 TQTIA
-126 KLTRMKLARTVNIY
+126 KLTRMKLARTVNVY
-140 VAEYDAANVDFK
+140 LAQYDEANIDFK
-152 TTDEGAYVYG
+152 TDAEGAYVYG
-162 TTPVTSLDFLWH
+162 STPVQTLDFLWH
-174 NEQYMHRIVVET
+174 NEQYMHRVVVET

-202 SVTTGEEGRT
+202 SVTSGEAGRT

-225 TAENF
+225 AAESV
-230 EMVIND
+230 ELKIND
-236 FTNESAPVEAGKL
+236 FTNESAPVEVSKL
-249 KLSMPACEAMC
+249 KVNMPACEAVC
-260 EISISPVLTFNAEG
+260 EVSISPALTFNAEG
-274 HYFNASA
+274 HYFNPSN
-281 DSYIETGAIATMT
+281 DTYLEMGAIATMT

-323 TWDEEWDAAADNAG
+323 EWEEEWDAAADKAG
-337 VWSRKFFVTTTPNE
+337 VWSRKFFVSTTPNE

-358 LVALPRTLASKISDP
+358 LVALPRTLASKVSDP

-392 VVSTVK
+392 VVSTIK

-423 ADFAELSAGS
+423 ADFAELAAGA
-433 WPWQGAWASIP
+433 WPWQNAWAQIP

-467 RYEIYGFDGSYSSPY
+467 RYEIYGFDGAYSSTY

-490 LEESAAHKEL
+490 IEKSASHKEL

-519 PNTQKGPEGE
+519 PNTQAGPDGE
-529 LDEATIVFYDENNV
+529 NEATIVFYDENNE
-543 AYALIYCVLNPNY
+543 AYALIYCVLDPNY
-556 MYVPEVSGEVKFT
+556 MYVPEVSGEVKFA
-569 DPALAESLGAKLERV
+569 DPALAESLGAKLEKV

-592 AENAGMGVLQYRLTH
+592 AENNYMGVLQYRLTH
-607 TSANCSQ
+607 TSAMGAQ
-614 ATLQM
+614 ALLLM
-619 PTYAEP
+619 PSYNQSFCYP
-625 NVFTYASWLTSELK
+625 SGSWLSTQQVE
-639 DGVTMVTMS
+639 GGTQVIMT
-648 PTENKAKSHI
+648 PEENYAKGHI
-658 TYHSAGGAMVVYLY
+658 TFHAGNDVVVYLY
-672 CVFEKAA
+672 CVFNY

>member
-1 MKKQIFR
+1 MKKQIIR
-8 LMTALVMMA
+8 LMTAMVMCA
-17 AAVVSIGC
+17 AAVLSIGC
-25 EPEPDPEPEPVT
+25 EPEPDPEPEVT
-37 PNFPKLVEKAVKSGE
+37 PNFPKLVEKVVKSGE

-64 KVSIPSSA
+64 KVSIPSSS

-87 SGEAGAQQIK
+87 TGEAGAQQIK
-97 IQVADLDEFDTDR
+97 IKVAELDEFDTDR
-110 VCEVSLAMGGK
+110 VCEVALTMNGK
-121 TEVIA
+121 TQTIA
-126 KLTRMKLARTVNIY
+126 KLTRMKLARTVNVY
-140 VAEYDAANVDFK
+140 LAQYDEANIDFK
-152 TTDEGAYVYG
+152 TDAEGAYVYG
-162 TTPVTSLDFLWH
+162 STPVQTLDFLWH
-174 NEQYMHRIVVET
+174 NEQYMHRVVVET

-202 SVTTGEEGRT
+202 SVTSGEAGRT

-225 TAENF
+225 AAESV
-230 EMVIND
+230 ELKIND
-236 FTNESAPVEAGKL
+236 FTNESAPVEVSKL
-249 KLSMPACEAMC
+249 KVNMPACEAVC
-260 EISISPVLTFNAEG
+260 EVSISPALTFNAEG
-274 HYFNASA
+274 HYFNASN
-281 DSYIETGAIATMT
+281 DTYLEMGAIATMT

-323 TWDEEWDAAADNAG
+323 EWEEEWDAAADKAG
-337 VWSRKFFVTTTPNE
+337 VWSRKFFVSTTPNE

-358 LVALPRTLASKISDP
+358 LVALPRTLASKVSDP

-392 VVSTVK
+392 VVSTIK

-423 ADFAELSAGS
+423 ADFAELAAGA
-433 WPWQGAWASIP
+433 WPWQNAWAQIP

-467 RYEIYGFDGSYSSPY
+467 RYEIYGFDGAYSSTY

-490 LEESAAHKEL
+490 IEKSASHKEL

-519 PNTQKGPEGE
+519 PNTQAGFDGE
-529 LDEATIVFYDENNV
+529 NEATIVFYDENNV
-543 AYALIYCVLNPNY
+543 AYALIYCVLDPNY
-556 MYVPEVSGEVKFT
+556 MYVPEVSGEVKFA
-569 DPALAESLGAKLERV
+569 DPALAESLGAKLEKV

-592 AENAGMGVLQYRLTH
+592 AENNYMGVLQYRLTH
-607 TSANCSQ
+607 TSAMGAQ
-614 ATLQM
+614 ALLLM
-619 PTYAEP
+619 PSYNQSFCYP
-625 NVFTYASWLTSELK
+625 SGSWLSTQQVE
-639 DGVTMVTMS
+639 GGTQVIMT
-648 PTENKAKSHI
+648 PEENYAKGHI
-658 TYHSAGGAMVVYLY
+658 TFHAGNDVVVYLY
-672 CVFEKAA
+672 CVFNY

>member
-1 MKKQIFR
+1 MKKQIIR
-8 LMTALVMMA
+8 LMTAMVMCA
-17 AAVVSIGC
+17 AAVLSIGC
-25 EPEPDPEPEPVT
+25 EPEPDPEPEVT
-37 PNFPKLVEKAVKSGE
+37 PNFPKLVEKVVKSGE

-64 KVSIPSSA
+64 KVSIPSSS

-87 SGEAGAQQIK
+87 TGEAGAQQIK
-97 IQVADLDEFDTDR
+97 IKVAELDEFDTDR
-110 VCEVSLAMGGK
+110 VCEVALTMNGK
-121 TEVIA
+121 TQTIA
-126 KLTRMKLARTVNIY
+126 KLTRMKLARTVNVY
-140 VAEYDAANVDFK
+140 LAQYDEANIDFK
-152 TTDEGAYVYG
+152 TDAEGAYVYG
-162 TTPVTSLDFLWH
+162 STPVQTLDFLWH
-174 NEQYMHRIVVET
+174 NEQYMHRVVVET

-202 SVTTGEEGRT
+202 SVTSGEAGRT

-225 TAENF
+225 AAESV
-230 EMVIND
+230 ELKIND
-236 FTNESAPVEAGKL
+236 FTNESAPVEVSKL
-249 KLSMPACEAMC
+249 KVNMPACEAVC
-260 EISISPVLTFNAEG
+260 EVSISPALTFNAEG
-274 HYFNASA
+274 HYFNASN
-281 DSYIETGAIATMT
+281 DTYLEMGAIATMT

-323 TWDEEWDAAADNAG
+323 EWEEELDAAADKAG
-337 VWSRKFFVTTTPNE
+337 VWSRKFFVSTTPNE

-358 LVALPRTLASKISDP
+358 LVALPRTLASKVSDP

-392 VVSTVK
+392 VVSTIK

-423 ADFAELSAGS
+423 ADFAELAAGA
-433 WPWQGAWASIP
+433 WPWQNAWAQIP

-467 RYEIYGFDGSYSSPY
+467 RYEIYGFDGAYSSTY

-490 LEESAAHKEL
+490 IEKSASHKEL

-507 MRLGDDPANGLY
+507 MRLGDDPANGLF
-519 PNTQKGPEGE
+519 PNTQAGFDGE
-529 LDEATIVFYDENNV
+529 NEATIVFYDENNE
-543 AYALIYCVLNPNY
+543 AYALIYCVLDPNY
-556 MYVPEVSGEVKFT
+556 MYVPEVSGEVKFA
-569 DPALAESLGAKLERV
+569 DPALAESLGAKLEKV

-592 AENAGMGVLQYRLTH
+592 AENNYMGVLQYRLTH
-607 TSANCSQ
+607 TSAMGAQ
-614 ATLQM
+614 ALLLM
-619 PTYAEP
+619 PSYNQSFCYP
-625 NVFTYASWLTSELK
+625 SGSWLSTQQVE
-639 DGVTMVTMS
+639 GGTQVIMT
-648 PTENKAKSHI
+648 PEENYAKGHI
-658 TYHSAGGAMVVYLY
+658 TFHAGNDVVVYLY
-672 CVFEKAA
+672 CVFNY

>member
-1 MKKQIFR
+1 MKKQIIR
-8 LMTALVMMA
+8 LMTAMVMCA
-17 AAVVSIGC
+17 AAVLSIGC
-25 EPEPDPEPEPVT
+25 EPEPDPEPEVT
-37 PNFPKLVEKAVKSGE
+37 PNFPKLVEKVVKSGE

-64 KVSIPSSA
+64 KVSIPSSS

-87 SGEAGAQQIK
+87 TGEAGAQQIK
-97 IQVADLDEFDTDR
+97 IKVAELDEFDTDR
-110 VCEVSLAMGGK
+110 VCEVALTMNGK
-121 TEVIA
+121 TQTIA
-126 KLTRMKLARTVNIY
+126 KLTRMKLARTVNVY
-140 VAEYDAANVDFK
+140 LAQYDEANIDFK
-152 TTDEGAYVYG
+152 TDAEGAYVYG
-162 TTPVTSLDFLWH
+162 STPVQTLDFLWH
-174 NEQYMHRIVVET
+174 NEQYMHRVVVET

-202 SVTTGEEGRT
+202 SVTSGEAGRT

-225 TAENF
+225 AAESV
-230 EMVIND
+230 ELKIND
-236 FTNESAPVEAGKL
+236 FTNESAPVEVSKL
-249 KLSMPACEAMC
+249 KVNMPACEAVC
-260 EISISPVLTFNAEG
+260 EVSISPALTFNAEG
-274 HYFNASA
+274 HYFNASN
-281 DSYIETGAIATMT
+281 DTYLEMGAIATMN

-323 TWDEEWDAAADNAG
+323 EWEEEWDAAADKAG
-337 VWSRKFFVTTTPNE
+337 VWSRKFFVSTTPNE

-358 LVALPRTLASKISDP
+358 LVALPRTLASKVSDP

-392 VVSTVK
+392 VVSTIK

-423 ADFAELSAGS
+423 ADFAELAAGA
-433 WPWQGAWASIP
+433 WPWQGAWAQIP

-467 RYEIYGFDGSYSSPY
+467 RYEIYGFDDAYSSTY

-490 LEESAAHKEL
+490 IEKSASHKEL

-519 PNTQKGPEGE
+519 PNTQAGFDGE
-529 LDEATIVFYDENNV
+529 NEATIVFYDENNE
-543 AYALIYCVLNPNY
+543 AYALIYCVLDPNY
-556 MYVPEVSGEVKFT
+556 MYVPEVTGEVKFA
-569 DPALAESLGAKLERV
+569 DPALAESLGAKLEKV

-592 AENAGMGVLQYRLTH
+592 AENNYMGVLQYRLTH
-607 TSANCSQ
+607 TSAMGAQ
-614 ATLQM
+614 ALLLM
-619 PTYAEP
+619 PSYNQSFCYP
-625 NVFTYASWLTSELK
+625 SGSWLSTQQVE
-639 DGVTMVTMS
+639 GGTQVIMT
-648 PTENKAKSHI
+648 PEENYAKGHI
-658 TYHSAGGAMVVYLY
+658 TFHAGNDVVVYLY
-672 CVFEKAA
+672 CVFNY

>member
-1 MKKQIFR
+1 MKKQIIR
-8 LMTALVMMA
+8 LMTAMVMCA
-17 AAVVSIGC
+17 AAVLSIGC
-25 EPEPDPEPEPVT
+25 EPEPDPEPEVT
-37 PNFPKLVEKAVKSGE
+37 PNFPKLVEKVVKSGE

-64 KVSIPSSA
+64 KVSIPSSS

-87 SGEAGAQQIK
+87 TGEAGAQQIK
-97 IQVADLDEFDTDR
+97 IKVAELEEFDTDR
-110 VCEVSLAMGGK
+110 VCEVALTMNGK
-121 TEVIA
+121 TQTIA
-126 KLTRMKLARTVNIY
+126 KLTRMKLARTVNVY
-140 VAEYDAANVDFK
+140 LAQYDEANIDFK
-152 TTDEGAYVYG
+152 TDAEGAYVYG
-162 TTPVTSLDFLWH
+162 STPVQTLDFLWH
-174 NEQYMHRIVVET
+174 NEQYMHRVVVET

-202 SVTTGEEGRT
+202 SVTSGEAGRT

-225 TAENF
+225 AAESV
-230 EMVIND
+230 ELKIND
-236 FTNESAPVEAGKL
+236 FTNESAPVEVSKL
-249 KLSMPACEAMC
+249 KVNMPACEAVC
-260 EISISPVLTFNAEG
+260 EVSISPALTFNAEG
-274 HYFNASA
+274 HYFNASN
-281 DSYIETGAIATMT
+281 DTYLEMGAIATMT
-294 APKGAELYKIVKNN
+294 APKGAELYKIAKNN
-308 GYLYASSPAADWITI
+308 GYFYASSPAADWITI
-323 TWDEEWDAAADNAG
+323 EWEEEWDAAADKAG
-337 VWSRKFFVTTTPNE
+337 VWSRKFFVSTTPNE

-358 LVALPRTLASKISDP
+358 LVALPRTLASKVSDP

-392 VVSTVK
+392 VVSTIK

-423 ADFAELSAGS
+423 ADFAELAAGA

-507 MRLGDDPANGLY
+507 MRLGDDPANGLF
-519 PNTQKGPEGE
+519 PNTQAGWDGE
-529 LDEATIVFYDENNV
+529 NEATIVFYDENNV
-543 AYALIYCVLNPNY
+543 AYALIYCVLDPNY
-556 MYVPEVSGEVKFT
+556 MYVPEVSGEVKFA
-569 DPALAESLGAKLERV
+569 DPALAESLGAKLEKV

-592 AENAGMGVLQYRLTH
+592 AENNYMGVLQYRLTH
-607 TSANCSQ
+607 TSAMGAQ
-614 ATLQM
+614 ALLLM
-619 PTYAEP
+619 PSYNQSFCYP
-625 NVFTYASWLTSELK
+625 SGSWLSTQQVE
-639 DGVTMVTMS
+639 GGTQVIMT
-648 PTENKAKSHI
+648 PEENYAKGHI
-658 TYHSAGGAMVVYLY
+658 TFHAGNDVVVYLY
-672 CVFEKAA
+672 CVFNY

>member
-1 MKKQIFR
+1 MKKQIIR
-8 LMTALVMMA
+8 LMTAMVMCA
-17 AAVVSIGC
+17 AAVLSIGC
-25 EPEPDPEPEPVT
+25 EPEPDPEPEVT
-37 PNFPKLVEKAVKSGE
+37 PNFPKLVEKVVKSGE

-64 KVSIPSSA
+64 KVSIPSSS

-87 SGEAGAQQIK
+87 TGEAGAQQIK
-97 IQVADLDEFDTDR
+97 IKVAELDEFDTDR
-110 VCEVSLAMGGK
+110 VCEVALTMNGK
-121 TEVIA
+121 TQTIA
-126 KLTRMKLARTVNIY
+126 KLTRMKLARTVNVY
-140 VAEYDAANVDFK
+140 LAQYDEANIDFK
-152 TTDEGAYVYG
+152 TDAEGAYVYG
-162 TTPVTSLDFLWH
+162 STPVQTLDFLWH
-174 NEQYMHRIVVET
+174 NEQYMHRVVVET

-202 SVTTGEEGRT
+202 SVTSGEAGRT

-225 TAENF
+225 AAESV
-230 EMVIND
+230 ELKIND
-236 FTNESAPVEAGKL
+236 FTNESAPVEVSKL
-249 KLSMPACEAMC
+249 KVNMPACEAVC
-260 EISISPVLTFNAEG
+260 EVSISPALTFNAEG
-274 HYFNASA
+274 HYFNASN
-281 DSYIETGAIATMT
+281 DTYLEMGAIATMT

-323 TWDEEWDAAADNAG
+323 EWEEEWDAAADKAG
-337 VWSRKFFVTTTPNE
+337 VWSRKFFVSTTPNE

-358 LVALPRTLASKISDP
+358 LVALPRTLASKVSDP

-392 VVSTVK
+392 VVSTIK

-423 ADFAELSAGS
+423 ADFAELAAGA
-433 WPWQGAWASIP
+433 WPWQGAWAQIP

-467 RYEIYGFDGSYSSPY
+467 RYEIYGFDGAYSSTY

-490 LEESAAHKEL
+490 IEKSASHKEL

-507 MRLGDDPANGLY
+507 MRLGDDPANGLF
-519 PNTQKGPEGE
+519 PNTQAGFDGE
-529 LDEATIVFYDENNV
+529 NEATIVFYDENNE
-543 AYALIYCVLNPNY
+543 AYALIYCVLDPNY
-556 MYVPEVSGEVKFT
+556 MYVPEVSGEVKFA
-569 DPALAESLGAKLERV
+569 DPALAESLGAKLEKV

-592 AENAGMGVLQYRLTH
+592 AENNYMGVLQYRLTH
-607 TSANCSQ
+607 TSAMGAQ
-614 ATLQM
+614 ALLLM
-619 PTYAEP
+619 PSYNQSFCYP
-625 NVFTYASWLTSELK
+625 SGSWLSTQQVE
-639 DGVTMVTMS
+639 GGTQVIMT
-648 PTENKAKSHI
+648 PEENYAKGHI
-658 TYHSAGGAMVVYLY
+658 TFHAGNDVVVYLY
-672 CVFEKAA
+672 CVFNY

>member
-17 AAVVSIGC
+17 AAVLSIGC
-25 EPEPDPEPEPVT
+25 EPEPDPEPVT
-37 PNFPKLVEKAVKSGE
+37 PNFPKLVEKVVKSGE

-110 VCEVSLAMGGK
+110 LCEVSLSMGGK
-121 TEVIA
+121 SEVIA
-126 KLTRMKLARTVNIY
+126 RLTRMKLARTVNIY

-152 TTDEGAYVYG
+152 TTAEGAYVYG

-225 TAENF
+225 AAENF

-249 KLSMPACEAMC
+249 KLSMPACEAVC
-260 EISISPVLTFNAEG
+260 EVSISPVLTFNAEG
-274 HYFNASA
+274 NYFNAS
-281 DSYIETGAIATMT
+281 SGEYMELGAIATMT
-294 APKGAELYKIVKNN
+294 APKGAMLYKVAKDN
-308 GYLYASSPAADWITI
+308 GYLYASSPASDWINI
-323 TWDEEWDAAADNAG
+323 EWDEEWDAAADNAG
-337 VWSRKFFVTTTPNE
+337 VWSRKFYVKTALNE
-351 GAEREGM
+351 GAAREGM

-423 ADFAELSAGS
+423 ADFAELAAGD
-433 WPWQGAWASIP
+433 WPWKGAWASIP

-461 FSKPFS
+461 ISKPFS
-467 RYEIYGFDGSYSSPY
+467 RYEIYGFDGAYSSPY

-490 LEESAAHKEL
+490 LEESAEHKGL
-500 TNGYKVR
+500 RNGYKVR
-507 MRLGDDPANGLY
+507 MRLGDDPENDLY
-519 PNTQKGPEGE
+519 TNKQAGPDGE
-529 LDEATIVFYDENNV
+529 NEATIVFYDENN
-543 AYALIYCVLNPNY
+543 APFALIYCVMDPNY
-556 MYVPEVSGEVKFT
+556 MYIPEVSGEVKFT
-569 DPALAESLGAKLERV
+569 DPAAAETYGAKLEKIV
-584 VEGDPDFS
+584 MGDPDFS
-592 AENAGMGVLQYRLTH
+592 AEDAGMGVLQYRLTH
-607 TSANCSQ
+607 TSAMGAM

-619 PTYAEP
+619 PQYSQALCYPSE
-625 NVFTYASWLTSELK
+625 SWLSTQMV
-639 DGVTMVTMS
+639 DGCTQVMMN
-648 PTENKAKSHI
+648 PEGNQEKGHI
-658 TYHSAGGAMVVYLY
+658 LYYNQSWAVVVRLV
-672 CVFEKAA
+672 CVFNY

>member
-1 MKKQIFR
+1 MKKQIIR
-8 LMTALVMMA
+8 LMTAMVMCA
-17 AAVVSIGC
+17 AAVLSIGC
-25 EPEPDPEPEPVT
+25 EPEPDPEPEVT
-37 PNFPKLVEKAVKSGE
+37 PNFPKLVEKVVKSGE

-64 KVSIPSSA
+64 KVSIPSSS

-87 SGEAGAQQIK
+87 TGEAGAQQIK
-97 IQVADLDEFDTDR
+97 IKVAELDEFDTDR
-110 VCEVSLAMGGK
+110 VCEVALTMNGK
-121 TEVIA
+121 TQTIA
-126 KLTRMKLARTVNIY
+126 KLTRMKLARTVNVY
-140 VAEYDAANVDFK
+140 LAQYDEANIDFK
-152 TTDEGAYVYG
+152 TDAEGAYVYG
-162 TTPVTSLDFLWH
+162 STPVQTLDFLWH
-174 NEQYMHRIVVET
+174 NEQYMHRVVVET

-202 SVTTGEEGRT
+202 SVTSGEAGRT

-225 TAENF
+225 AAESV
-230 EMVIND
+230 ELKIND
-236 FTNESAPVEAGKL
+236 FTNESAPVEVSKL
-249 KLSMPACEAMC
+249 KVNMPACEAVC
-260 EISISPVLTFNAEG
+260 EVSISPALTFNAEG
-274 HYFNASA
+274 HYFNASN
-281 DSYIETGAIATMT
+281 DTYLEMGAIATMN

-323 TWDEEWDAAADNAG
+323 EWEEEWDAAADKAG
-337 VWSRKFFVTTTPNE
+337 VWSRKFFVSTTPNE

-358 LVALPRTLASKISDP
+358 LVALPRTLASKVSDP

-392 VVSTVK
+392 VVSTIK

-423 ADFAELSAGS
+423 ADFAELAAGA

-467 RYEIYGFDGSYSSPY
+467 RYEIYGFDGAYSSTY

-490 LEESAAHKEL
+490 IEKSASHKEL

-519 PNTQKGPEGE
+519 PNTQAGFDGE
-529 LDEATIVFYDENNV
+529 NEATIVFYDENNE
-543 AYALIYCVLNPNY
+543 AYALIYCVLDPNY
-556 MYVPEVSGEVKFT
+556 MYVPEVSGEVKFA
-569 DPALAESLGAKLERV
+569 DPALAESLGAKLEKV

-592 AENAGMGVLQYRLTH
+592 AENNYMGVLQYRLTH
-607 TSANCSQ
+607 TSAMGAQ
-614 ATLQM
+614 ALLLM
-619 PTYAEP
+619 PSYNQSFCYP
-625 NVFTYASWLTSELK
+625 SGSWLSTQQVE
-639 DGVTMVTMS
+639 GGTQVIMT
-648 PTENKAKSHI
+648 PEENYAKGHI
-658 TYHSAGGAMVVYLY
+658 TFHAGNDVVVYLY
-672 CVFEKAA
+672 CVFNY

>member
-1 MKKQIFR
+1 MKKQIIR
-8 LMTALVMMA
+8 LMTAMVMCA
-17 AAVVSIGC
+17 AAVLSIGC
-25 EPEPDPEPEPVT
+25 EPEPDPEPEVT
-37 PNFPKLVEKAVKSGE
+37 PNFPKLVEKVVKSGE

-64 KVSIPSSA
+64 KVSIPSSS

-87 SGEAGAQQIK
+87 TGEAGAQQIK
-97 IQVADLDEFDTDR
+97 IKVAELDEFDTDR
-110 VCEVSLAMGGK
+110 VCEVALTMNGK
-121 TEVIA
+121 TQTIA
-126 KLTRMKLARTVNIY
+126 KLTRMKLARTVNVY
-140 VAEYDAANVDFK
+140 LAQYDEANIDFK
-152 TTDEGAYVYG
+152 TDAEGAYVYG
-162 TTPVTSLDFLWH
+162 STPVQTLDFLWH
-174 NEQYMHRIVVET
+174 NEQYMHRVVVET

-202 SVTTGEEGRT
+202 SVTSGEAGRT

-225 TAENF
+225 AAESV
-230 EMVIND
+230 ELKIND
-236 FTNESAPVEAGKL
+236 FTNESAPVEVSKL
-249 KLSMPACEAMC
+249 KVNMPACEAVC
-260 EISISPVLTFNAEG
+260 EVSISPALTFNAEG
-274 HYFNASA
+274 HYFNASN
-281 DSYIETGAIATMT
+281 DTYLEMGAIATMT

-323 TWDEEWDAAADNAG
+323 EWEEEWDAAADKAG
-337 VWSRKFFVTTTPNE
+337 VWSRKFFVSTTPNE

-358 LVALPRTLASKISDP
+358 LVALPRTLASKVSDP

-392 VVSTVK
+392 VVSTIK

-423 ADFAELSAGS
+423 ADFAELAAGA
-433 WPWQGAWASIP
+433 WPWQNAWAQIP

-467 RYEIYGFDGSYSSPY
+467 RYEIYGFDGAYSSTY

-490 LEESAAHKEL
+490 IEKSASHKEL

-507 MRLGDDPANGLY
+507 MRLGDDPANGLF
-519 PNTQKGPEGE
+519 PNTQAGFDGE
-529 LDEATIVFYDENNV
+529 NEATIVFYDENNE
-543 AYALIYCVLNPNY
+543 AYALIYCVLDPNY
-556 MYVPEVSGEVKFT
+556 MYVPEVSGEVKFA
-569 DPALAESLGAKLERV
+569 DPALAESLGAKLEKV

-592 AENAGMGVLQYRLTH
+592 AENNYMGVLQYRLTH
-607 TSANCSQ
+607 TSAMGAQ
-614 ATLQM
+614 ALLLM
-619 PTYAEP
+619 PSYNQSFCYP
-625 NVFTYASWLTSELK
+625 SGSWLSTQQVE
-639 DGVTMVTMS
+639 GGTQVIMT
-648 PTENKAKSHI
+648 PEENYAKGHI
-658 TYHSAGGAMVVYLY
+658 TFHAGNDVVVYLY
-672 CVFEKAA
+672 CVFNY

>member
-1 MKKQIFR
+1 MKKQIIR
-8 LMTALVMMA
+8 LMTAMVMCA
-17 AAVVSIGC
+17 AAVLSIGC
-25 EPEPDPEPEPVT
+25 EPEPDPEPEVT
-37 PNFPKLVEKAVKSGE
+37 PNFPKLVEKVVKSGE

-64 KVSIPSSA
+64 KVSIPSSS

-87 SGEAGAQQIK
+87 TGEAGAQQIK
-97 IQVADLDEFDTDR
+97 IKVAELDEFDTDR
-110 VCEVSLAMGGK
+110 VCEVALTMNGK
-121 TEVIA
+121 TQTIA
-126 KLTRMKLARTVNIY
+126 KLTRMKLARTVNVY
-140 VAEYDAANVDFK
+140 LAQYDEANIDFK
-152 TTDEGAYVYG
+152 TDAEGAYVYG
-162 TTPVTSLDFLWH
+162 STPVQTLDFLWH
-174 NEQYMHRIVVET
+174 NEQYMHRVVVET

-202 SVTTGEEGRT
+202 SVTSGEAGRT

-225 TAENF
+225 AAESV
-230 EMVIND
+230 ELKIND
-236 FTNESAPVEAGKL
+236 FTNESAPVEVSKL
-249 KLSMPACEAMC
+249 KVNMPACEAVC
-260 EISISPVLTFNAEG
+260 EVSISPALTFNAEG
-274 HYFNASA
+274 HYFNASN
-281 DSYIETGAIATMT
+281 DTYLEMGAIATMN

-323 TWDEEWDAAADNAG
+323 EWEEEWDAAADKAG
-337 VWSRKFFVTTTPNE
+337 VWSRKFFVSTTPNE

-358 LVALPRTLASKISDP
+358 LVALPRTLASKVSDP

-423 ADFAELSAGS
+423 ADFAELAAGA
-433 WPWQGAWASIP
+433 WPWQGAWAQIP

-467 RYEIYGFDGSYSSPY
+467 RYEIYGFDGAYSSTY

-490 LEESAAHKEL
+490 IEKSASHKEL

-507 MRLGDDPANGLY
+507 MRLGDDPANGLF
-519 PNTQKGPEGE
+519 PNTQAGFDGE
-529 LDEATIVFYDENNV
+529 NEATIVFYDENNE
-543 AYALIYCVLNPNY
+543 AYALIYCVLDPNY
-556 MYVPEVSGEVKFT
+556 MYVPEVSGEVKFA
-569 DPALAESLGAKLERV
+569 DPALAESLGAKLEKV

-592 AENAGMGVLQYRLTH
+592 AENNYMGVLQYRLTH
-607 TSANCSQ
+607 TSAMGAQ
-614 ATLQM
+614 ALLLM
-619 PTYAEP
+619 PSYNQSFCYP
-625 NVFTYASWLTSELK
+625 SGSWLSTQQVE
-639 DGVTMVTMS
+639 GGTQVIMT
-648 PTENKAKSHI
+648 PEENYAKGHI
-658 TYHSAGGAMVVYLY
+658 TFHAGNDVVVYLY
-672 CVFEKAA
+672 CVFNY

>member
-8 LMTALVMMA
+8 LLTAMVMCA
-17 AAVVSIGC
+17 AAVLSIGC
-25 EPEPDPEPEPVT
+25 EPEPDPEPEIT
-37 PNFPKLVEKAVKSGE
+37 PNFPKLVEKVVKSGE

-72 AQYFSLADAAGQLSM
+72 AQYFSLVDAAGQLSM
-87 SGEAGAQQIK
+87 TGEAGAQQIK
-97 IQVADLDEFDTDR
+97 IKVAEQDEFDTDR
-110 VCEVSLAMGGK
+110 VCEVSLSMGGK
-121 TEVIA
+121 SEVIA

-225 TAENF
+225 AAESV
-230 EMVIND
+230 ELKIND
-236 FTNESAPVEAGKL
+236 FTNESAPVEVSKL
-249 KLSMPACEAMC
+249 KVNMPACEAVC
-260 EISISPVLTFNAEG
+260 EVSISPALTFNAEG
-274 HYFNASA
+274 HYFNASN
-281 DSYIETGAIATMT
+281 DTYLEMGAIATMT

-308 GYLYASSPAADWITI
+308 GYLYASSPATDWII
-323 TWDEEWDAAADNAG
+323 IEWEEEWDAAADKAG
-337 VWSRKFFVTTTPNE
+337 VWSRKFFVATTQNE

-358 LVALPRTLASKISDP
+358 LVALPRTLASKVSDP

-392 VVSTVK
+392 VVSTIK

-461 FSKPFS
+461 ISKPFS

-482 DLSTCWIT
+482 DQSTCWIT
-490 LEESAAHKEL
+490 LEKSAEYKEL

-507 MRLGDDPANGLY
+507 MRLGDDAENGLY
-519 PNTQKGPEGE
+519 PNTQAGPDGE
-529 LDEATIVFYDENNV
+529 NEATIVFYDENNV
-543 AYALIYCVLNPNY
+543 AYALIYCVLDPNY
-556 MYVPEVSGEVKFT
+556 MYVPEVSGEVKFA
-569 DPALAESLGAKLERV
+569 DPAAAESYGAKLEKI

-592 AENAGMGVLQYRLTH
+592 AENNYMGILQYRLTH
-607 TSANCSQ
+607 TSAMGAQ
-614 ATLQM
+614 ALLLM
-619 PTYAEP
+619 PSYTMAFCYPSE
-625 NVFTYASWLTSELK
+625 SWLSTQVV
-639 DGVTMVTMS
+639 DGATQVVMT
-648 PTENKAKSHI
+648 PDEDQAKGHI
-658 TYHSAGGAMVVYLY
+658 TFHAAGGSVVVDLI
-672 CVFEKAA
+672 CVFNY